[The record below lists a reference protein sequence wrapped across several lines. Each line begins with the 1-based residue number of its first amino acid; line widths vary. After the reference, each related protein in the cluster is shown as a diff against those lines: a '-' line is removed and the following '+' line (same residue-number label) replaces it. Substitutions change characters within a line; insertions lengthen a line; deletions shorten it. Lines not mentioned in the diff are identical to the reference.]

1 MSQKI
6 NLLIGIAWI
15 IPFALIAIAGA
26 AGADGDVVGVRYT
39 FDVPRAIEEDGL
51 HRIEVEGLSSQGLA
65 GRPAL
70 PFLTAVIAVPY
81 GRQVAGVRVV
91 PGPRRRLEGACR
103 PDPVRA
109 PVGLDGRAP
118 GRPTRPDAG
127 LDLTSHLF
135 PEKPYREV
143 SVQKCRGISIALV
156 NLYPVAVVPRDGAVY
171 YYIDMD
177 VMIDLIH
184 ETGTGADPL
193 YRGLA
198 RDVELIRREV
208 GSPGALGGY
217 PRPDRAPGPAAGSS
231 ARTEEYRYVII
242 TSEALRDAPAPYTF
256 HDLVAQKTAMGVSA
270 TIVTTEWIYANYDGT
285 RPDGRTDEQTR
296 IRNFIIDAY
305 TSWGTDYVLL
315 GGDGD
320 GADVGGESGDDIV
333 PARGLAAG
341 SEADIAADL
350 YYGCLDGTFDYD
362 ADGIYGEPTDGPGG
376 GDVDL
381 YAEVWVGRAAV
392 DGPEEMSAFV
402 AKTLA
407 YQSDSG
413 AHLQEAWLAGEYI
426 GMGGIAEYGG
436 NLLDEIL
443 FGSEA
448 HGYATVGF
456 AGEPFFNVHTLYD
469 RDWPGRDWPASE
481 ILGVINAN
489 VHIVNHL
496 GPGGVTQVLKLHN
509 EDLSGLLNE
518 KYFIGY
524 SQAGYS
530 GSFDNRDE
538 WGGYGV
544 EDCIAE
550 HLTAGD
556 RGAVAFIGNSRQG
569 WGAFGSTDGPSQR
582 LNREFWDAVIGER
595 ISRIGPALQDSK
607 EEVAGLISDPLIRW
621 CAYGLN
627 LFGDPDLIIRT
638 VSSTG
643 RVVFDRDRYTVP
655 AAAGITLYDQDLDLD
670 HSEPDVAV
678 VECSSDSEHSPET
691 VTLVETGPTTQIF
704 SGSIDLAPGP
714 PAADGTLQAAHGDL
728 VTVLYRDADSGAGG
742 PAFATDTAR
751 IDTEPPLISDVA
763 VALLLDN
770 QAEILWSTD
779 EESSST
785 VYFGESLPL
794 GSSHEAPSLV
804 TDHSVLLTG
813 LEELTAYHFAVESVD
828 AAGNAAVDDSAGE
841 YYTFTTKGFVLTFTD
856 DMEAGEGDWTHWGI
870 HDEWRLNAP
879 FYGEGPA
886 GAHSGEKCWGT
897 DPGGPYNNEAIAYL
911 MSGIFPMGAATRLV
925 FWHWYD
931 IELISD
937 VGILEI
943 STDGG
948 AHWIELGT
956 YSGLSGGWVRETF
969 DLHEHSGDVRL
980 RFKLWADDSVER
992 AGWYIDDVTFGRM
1005 VEEGVVYQGHV
1016 IGDDAPGGDGDGL
1029 VEPGEAVELYPML
1042 MNATQDDVFTANVL
1056 LTSADSHVTI
1066 QDDAAFVNHLPSG
1079 GSVTPADSFAFT
1091 IDPACP
1097 EGHKVHFDLEIEAES
1112 GPWYD
1117 SFAVT
1122 AHYTGCWDSDE
1133 DGFEDVIC
1141 GGIDCDDTQASVN
1154 PWAKEQLG
1162 NHIDDDCDGL
1172 VDEGSCN
1179 VLEADNAGPG
1189 SAAVL
1194 LACMLV
1200 LLVSGR
1206 INRGRLSRRSN

>member
-1 MSQKI
+1 MSEKI
-6 NLLIGIAWI
+6 NLLIGIACI
-15 IPFALIAIAGA
+15 IHLALIMTAGV
-26 AGADGDVVGVRYT
+26 AGADGDVVGAHYT
-39 FDVPRAIEEDGL
+39 FDVPRVIEEDVFY
-51 HRIEVEGLSSQGLA
+51 RIEVEDLPSQSLPGC
-65 GRPAL
+65 PAL
-70 PFLTAVIAVPY
+70 PFLTAGIVVPY

-91 PGPRRRLEGACR
+91 PGPRKRLEGTYR
-103 PDPVRA
+103 LDRVRVPVPLA
-109 PVGLDGRAP
+109 GRAP
-118 GRPTRPDAG
+118 KRHPLPEVG
-127 LDLTSHLF
+127 LGLSPHIH
-135 PEKPYREV
+135 PEAPYKEL
-143 SVQKCRGISIALV
+143 SVQKCRGVSIALV
-156 NLYPVAVVPRDGAVY
+156 NLYPVAVVPREGAVY
-171 YYIDMD
+171 YYTDMD
-177 VMIDLIH
+177 VQIELIH
-184 ETGTGADPL
+184 ETGPGADPL

-198 RDVELIRREV
+198 RDVAPIRREV
-208 GSPGALGGY
+208 GSSGALGGY
-217 PRPDRAPGPAAGSS
+217 PRLDWAPGPAAGLS

-242 TSEALRDAPAPYTF
+242 TSEALRDAQASYTF
-256 HDLVAQKTAMGVSA
+256 HDLAAQKTSMGLSA

-285 RPDGRTDEQTR
+285 RPDGRTDDQTR
-296 IRNFIIDAY
+296 IRNFIMDAY

-341 SEADIAADL
+341 SEPDIAADL

-381 YAEVWVGRAAV
+381 YAEVYVGRAAV

-413 AHLQEAWLAGEYI
+413 AHLQEVWLAGEYI
-426 GMGGIAEYGG
+426 GLGGIAEYGG
-436 NLLDEIL
+436 NYLDEIL
-443 FGSEA
+443 YGSEA
-448 HGYATVGF
+448 HGYGTAGF
-456 AGEPFFNVHTLYD
+456 AGEPFFSAHTLYD
-469 RDWPGRDWPASE
+469 RDWTGHDWPSSE
-481 ILGVINAN
+481 ILSVINAN

-509 EDLSGLLNE
+509 EDLSGLTNE

-538 WGGYGV
+538 WGGYGA
-544 EDCIAE
+544 EDSIAE

-582 LNREFWDAVIGER
+582 LNREFWDAVIGET
-595 ISRIGPALQDSK
+595 ISQIGPALQDSK
-607 EEVAGLISDPLIRW
+607 EEAIGLVSDPLIRW
-621 CAYGLN
+621 CVYGLN

-638 VSSTG
+638 VSSAG

-655 AAAGITLYDQDLDLD
+655 DTAAITLYDQDLDLD

-678 VECSSDSEHSPET
+678 VECTSDSEPSSET
-691 VTLVETGPTTQIF
+691 VILVETGPTTQTFFGAI
-704 SGSIDLAPGP
+704 GLAGGP

-728 VTVLYRDADSGAGG
+728 VTVLYSDADSGTGG
-742 PAFATDTAR
+742 PAIATDTAR
-751 IDTEPPLISDVA
+751 IDTEPPMISDVA
-763 VALLLDN
+763 VGLLLDN

-779 EESSST
+779 EESTSM
-785 VYFGESLPL
+785 VRFGESLPV
-794 GSSHEAPSLV
+794 GSSQVDPALV
-804 TDHSVLLTG
+804 TDHSILLTG
-813 LEELTAYHFAVESVD
+813 LEELTAYYFAVESVD

-841 YYTFTTKGFVLTFTD
+841 YYIFTTKGFVVTFTD
-856 DMEAGEGDWTHWGI
+856 DMEAGEGAWIHWGI
-870 HDEWRLNAP
+870 HDEWRLNPP

-897 DPGGPYNNEAIAYL
+897 DPGGPYNNDAIAYL
-911 MSGIFPMGAATRLV
+911 MSGIFPMGAATRLL

-931 IELISD
+931 MELISD

-948 AHWIELGT
+948 AHWIELST
-956 YSGLSGGWVRETF
+956 YSGLSGGWVQETF
-969 DLHEHSGDVRL
+969 DLHEHIGDVRL
-980 RFKLWADDSVER
+980 RFNLWADDSVER

-1005 VEEGVVYQGHV
+1005 VEKGVVYQGHV
-1016 IGDDAPGGDGDGL
+1016 IADDAPGGDGDGL
-1029 VEPGEAVELYPML
+1029 VEPGEAVELYPTL
-1042 MNATQDDVFTANVL
+1042 MNATLNDVFTANVF
-1056 LTSADSHVTI
+1056 LTSGDPYVAI
-1066 QDDAAFVNHLPSG
+1066 QDGEAFINHLPPG

-1091 IDPACP
+1091 IDPTCP
-1097 EGHKVHFDLEIEAES
+1097 EGHKIHFDLEIDAGSE
-1112 GPWYD
+1112 PWHD
-1117 SFAVT
+1117 AFALT

-1133 DGFEDVIC
+1133 DGFEDEIC
-1141 GGIDCDDTQASVN
+1141 GGIDCDDTEASVN
-1154 PWAKEQLG
+1154 PWAKEQID

-1172 VDEGSCN
+1172 VDEGSCS
-1179 VLEADNAGPG
+1179 VLGAGNAGAG

-1194 LACMLV
+1194 MAYMLA
-1200 LLVSGR
+1200 LLALGR
-1206 INRGRLSRRSN
+1206 IKRGRLSRRSH